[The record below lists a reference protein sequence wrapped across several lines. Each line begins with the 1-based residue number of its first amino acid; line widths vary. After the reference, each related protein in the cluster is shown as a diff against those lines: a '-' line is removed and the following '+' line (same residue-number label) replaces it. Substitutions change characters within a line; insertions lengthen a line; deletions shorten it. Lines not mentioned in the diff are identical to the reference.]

1 MKAQEFLS
9 QAAKHM
15 ADRAA
20 TYDSPDGERSMEKTV
35 AAFNALAGA
44 DLTESEGW
52 LFMMMLKAARLT
64 QRATYHADSAEDL
77 VAYAA
82 LMGEA
87 KSQQSA

>member
-1 MKAQEFLS
+1 MKAHEFLT
-9 QAAKHM
+9 QAEKHM
-15 ADRAA
+15 AARAE
-20 TYDSPDGERSMEKTV
+20 TYDTPEGERAMAKTI

-44 DLTESEGW
+44 DLTVAEGY
-52 LFMMMLKAARLT
+52 LFMVLLKSIRLT

-82 LMGEA
+82 LVGEA